1 MLLLTFPITTVGE
14 SIYCGMITGNEIP
27 NLVALYSLLKQ
38 TIPTPSCF
46 IASGMVHFVLSLA
59 LYFASVFIWLGC
71 PKLPFL
77 PLWGLEPVL
86 QQLMEV

>member
-14 SIYCGMITGNEIP
+14 SIYCGMITGDEIC
-27 NLVALYSLLKQ
+27 NLVALFSLLKQ
-38 TIPTPSCF
+38 TIPTPCF

-59 LYFASVFIWLGC
+59 LYFASVFIRLGC
-71 PKLPFL
+71 LKLPFL
-77 PLWGLEPVL
+77 SLGGLEAVL